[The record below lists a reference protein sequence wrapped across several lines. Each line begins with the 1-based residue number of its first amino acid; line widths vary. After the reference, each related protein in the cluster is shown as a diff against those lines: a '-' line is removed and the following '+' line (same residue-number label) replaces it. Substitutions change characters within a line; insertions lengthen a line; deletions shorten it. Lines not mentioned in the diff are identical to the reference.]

1 MVGGFTTWCAG
12 KGLAALPA
20 DPETVAL
27 WMTSLATGEGGR
39 KPLARASINQALSAL
54 IFYHRDAGYLF
65 DRKHRVIARTWAGI
79 NRTKAPTEIVRK
91 AKPLLAVDLRDIVER
106 LKPNKPI
113 DVRDGALLTV
123 GWAGALR
130 RCELVELDWLPPVM
144 APASSPWTSAA
155 S

>member
-1 MVGGFTTWCAG
+1 MSLPGPGPESTGPRRRPRSCA
-12 KGLAALPA
+12 
-20 DPETVAL
+20 
-27 WMTSLATGEGGR
+27 
-39 KPLARASINQALSAL
+39 
-54 IFYHRDAGYLF
+54 
-65 DRKHRVIARTWAGI
+65 
-79 NRTKAPTEIVRK
+79 K

-113 DVRDGALLTV
+113 DVRDGAILTV